1 MKINNFFKLSLIVIA
16 LIILPLFTFAQTD
29 PNDPTNWPDA
39 ADFDS
44 ANNPASNEIDNV
56 TPLNDNNSSGN
67 SGGSGFS
74 CSLGA
79 NPKFDT
85 LVNYITCLISS
96 SIIPLI
102 FALAFML
109 FMWGVVQYV
118 INDTEEA
125 KREKG
130 KQFMIWGIIA
140 LFVMFSVW
148 GLVKVLTGTFGIEY
162 VIPQVAD

>member
-1 MKINNFFKLSLIVIA
+1 MKINNFLKLSLILIA
-16 LIILPLFTFAQTD
+16 LIILPLFTFAQSGPTD
-29 PNDPTNWPDA
+29 
-39 ADFDS
+39 DFDDF
-44 ANNPASNEIDNV
+44 ANCPSGNYDDCFGTNNDSQNNASSS
-56 TPLNDNNSSGN
+56 SSGGN
-67 SGGSGFS
+67 GSGFS

-102 FALAFML
+102 FTLAFML